1 MSFLPPWLG
10 LLLAWL
16 LLGVMA
22 AGLLWRG
29 LNKPASSFGLETTD
43 AADAPNRAASTAHGA
58 ELDVQAQ
65 AQRRIQQEHLAD
77 LTRAWHEGR
86 LSESQYAAA
95 RDDVMRQVLSEQPRE
110 RSKALPTSLGVAG
123 RVRWVGLV
131 VGLCVLS
138 GLSYLQLGAPQSW
151 WPVPLS
157 QRVQISATTPEQLS
171 EQTRVWQQAT
181 QSRPE
186 DAEAWLTLARLQAAQ
201 GAHGLAEQALARV
214 LVLSPEPDL
223 WIERAQMKALSAG
236 GVYAGEPWQWIQNVL
251 REQPQHLNALV
262 LAGSAALAEQRPSA
276 AQTYWQ
282 QALALVPADS
292 EAAQGLQ
299 QALSKATEMASR
311 VAPDAAAAGAALTR
325 EASPIIQGEV
335 RVAQA
340 IQGQIPAG
348 AVLFVYA
355 VAEEGSRRPVAIWRG
370 TPSAWPVRF
379 VLSDNMGMGA
389 PPVLSSLAQ
398 VRLVARIS
406 ATGSA
411 QKQEGDWQ
419 VELPGVKTGV
429 QGVVLNISGR

>member
-16 LLGVMA
+16 LLGVLA

-29 LNKPASSFGLETTD
+29 LNKPASSLGPETAD
-43 AADAPNRAASTAHGA
+43 AADLVASVAHTYSA
-58 ELDVQAQ
+58 EVDVQAQ

-77 LTRAWHEGR
+77 LTRALQEGR

-110 RSKALPTSLGVAG
+110 RSTVLPASLGAAE

-131 VGLCVLS
+131 VGLCMLS

-157 QRVQISATTPEQLS
+157 QRVQISANTPEQLS

-186 DAEAWLTLARLQAAQ
+186 DAVAWLTLARLQAAQ

-223 WIERAQMKALSAG
+223 WIERAQMKALSVG
-236 GVYAGEPWQWIQNVL
+236 GVYAGEPWQWIHNVL
-251 REQPQHLNALV
+251 REHPQHLNALV

-299 QALSKATEMASR
+299 QALSKTTEMASK
-311 VAPDAAAAGAALTR
+311 VATQTAPAGAALTR

-340 IQGQIPAG
+340 IKSQIPAG

-411 QKQEGDWQ
+411 QKQDGDWQ

-429 QGVVLNISGR
+429 QGVVLNITGR